1 MSETNLVTI
10 NDVGPRDGLQN
21 QPVLVSAE
29 DKLRLIKHLVA
40 AGIKDIEVTA
50 FVSPKAVPQMADA
63 QEVFTQLPVDDA
75 VNYSA
80 LIPNEKGY
88 ERAVASGARSVAVVL
103 SATETMNQKN
113 IRMSL
118 QQTKDV
124 CKSVIERAKSDGVES
139 RAYIAVAF
147 ECPYEG
153 QVDSDLIMRLSDEM
167 FSSGVS
173 EIIIADTIG
182 AANPTQVF
190 NMFEMLKQHFDL
202 NNISAHFHDTR
213 ALALANVWAAL
224 QSGLR
229 KFDASI
235 GGLGG
240 CPFAP
245 GASGNVA
252 TEDLVLMLHQCGFQT
267 GIDIDKLRLAIS
279 VAEELVERPL
289 GGRMLPWLKSQE
301 ERAARK

>member
-1 MSETNLVTI
+1 MSESNFVTI

-21 QPVLVSAE
+21 QPAPVSAE
-29 DKLRLIKHLVA
+29 GKLRLIKNLVA

-63 QEVFTQLPVDDA
+63 QEVFTQLPVNDG

-118 QQTKDV
+118 EQAKDV
-124 CKSVIERAKSDGVES
+124 CKSVIARAKSEGIES

-147 ECPYEG
+147 GCPYEG
-153 QVDSDLIMRLSDEM
+153 QVDSDLIMRLSEEM
-167 FSSGVS
+167 FSAGAN

-202 NNISAHFHDTR
+202 NNFSAHFHDTR

-252 TEDLVLMLHQCGFQT
+252 TEDLVLMLQQCGFQT
-267 GIDIDKLRLAIS
+267 GIDLDKLRNAIS